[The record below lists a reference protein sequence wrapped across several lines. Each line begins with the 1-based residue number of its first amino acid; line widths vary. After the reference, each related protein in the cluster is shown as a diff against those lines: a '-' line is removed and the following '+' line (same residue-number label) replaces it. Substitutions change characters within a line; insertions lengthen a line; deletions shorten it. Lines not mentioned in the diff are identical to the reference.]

1 MFFYLL
7 HTCKC
12 LLKINKYNLINMTGR
27 VIYSSGGNYRVL
39 TKEKIYTCKP
49 IGKFRNEHIKILV
62 GDIVE
67 LEVNEDKVG
76 LEEINVI
83 KELHE
88 RKNEFVR
95 PNISNVDNAILV
107 TSIVEPN
114 LNDFYL
120 DKLITIFNSR
130 DVEPILIFTKKD
142 LVTDDQYL
150 KVIDEYKEAGF
161 KVLVTNTVITDEQKA
176 LLKEWTE
183 NKLSV
188 ITGQTGVGKSTLLN
202 NINNSFNLATGE
214 ISKALGRGKHTT
226 RHSEAFEIFENS
238 YIIDTPGFSSLEI
251 TDLTKQDISWNF
263 FNFES
268 KASGCRFSNCLHLS
282 ENECKVKEENYSERT
297 INNYKKLLEEV

>member
-1 MFFYLL
+1 
-7 HTCKC
+7 
-12 LLKINKYNLINMTGR
+12 MTGR
-27 VIYSSGGNYRVL
+27 VVYSSGGNYRVL
-39 TKEKIYTCKP
+39 TNEKVYDCKP
-49 IGKFRNEHIKILV
+49 LGKFRNENIKILV

-67 LEVNEDKVG
+67 LEVNEDKEG

-83 KELHE
+83 TDLHS
-88 RKNEFVR
+88 RRNEFVR

-107 TSIVEPN
+107 TSLVEPS
-114 LNDFYL
+114 LNDYYL

-130 DVEPILIFTKKD
+130 DVEPILVFTKKD
-142 LVTDDQYL
+142 LVTDTGYEE
-150 KVIDEYKEAGF
+150 VIKEYINNGF
-161 KVLVTNTVITDEQKA
+161 KVLVTDTVINDEQKD
-176 LLKEWTE
+176 LLKQWTN
-183 NKLSV
+183 NKLTV

-251 TDLTKQDISWNF
+251 LDLSKNDVAWNF
-263 FNFES
+263 FKFEEDA
-268 KASGCRFSNCLHLS
+268 KGCKFNNCLHIT
-282 ENECKVKEENYSERT
+282 EADCKVKEKNYSDRV